1 MSPIRSRRRA
11 GRRTEKS
18 PSRAELSAAS
28 SASRLSTFAPVP
40 SIEPCPFVDVAGGAC
55 DAAVFVPLVARLA
68 VARLAPLLARFV
80 VERVA
85 VFAAVRL
92 AAGFLVEAAFFWVV
106 DLAVAPVL

>member
-40 SIEPCPFVDVAGGAC
+40 SIEPWPLVAAAAGAWV
-55 DAAVFVPLVARLA
+55 AAVFVPLVARLL
-68 VARLAPLLARFV
+68 VARL
-80 VERVA
+80 VA
-85 VFAAVRL
+85 VRLVAAVLAAAGFFL
-92 AAGFLVEAAFFWVV
+92 AAGFRWVV
-106 DLAVAPVL
+106 DFAVAPVLAGLLL